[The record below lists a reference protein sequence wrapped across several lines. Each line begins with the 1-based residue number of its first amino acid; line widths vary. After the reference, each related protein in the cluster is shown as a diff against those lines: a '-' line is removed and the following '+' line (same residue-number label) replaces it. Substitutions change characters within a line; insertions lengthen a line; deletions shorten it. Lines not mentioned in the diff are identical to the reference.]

1 MYKELLYSKL
11 LVESVRSKSTGEFHY
26 VYVVISEEKPNYFY
40 VGKHSTNNLNDK
52 YLGSS
57 RDMDWNCLSRKLY
70 PVAFFQTDQEAYDYE
85 TFILKT
91 YNLKDNP
98 YCINKSNNE
107 FDISVG
113 GWNKGISIHEDKR
126 NIATKLYSN
135 GLSTTEVA
143 KELEISKG
151 SAMVL
156 LRQSGVKLR
165 ENRTTSYG
173 DEYWKNHIHK
183 ECERR
188 GLEVVYI
195 PPKVSK
201 WSKVKVSCECS
212 GVREVLVSGLK
223 LGDTCCRKSSKL
235 GSKNPMKG
243 KVPHNK
249 GKKKYVS

>member
-11 LVESVRSKSTGEFHY
+11 LVESIRSKSTGEFHY

-57 RDMDWNCLSRKLY
+57 RDIEWNCLNRKLY

-85 TFILKT
+85 TYLLQK
-91 YNLKDNP
+91 YNLKNNP

-107 FDISVG
+107 FDISFG

-126 NIATKLYSN
+126 NIASKLYN
-135 GLSTTEVA
+135 KGLSTTEVA
-143 KELEISKG
+143 KELGISKG

-173 DEYWKNHIHK
+173 DEYWKEHIHN
-183 ECERR
+183 ECDRR
-188 GLEVVYI
+188 GLKIICI
-195 PPKVSK
+195 PSKVSK
-201 WSKVKVSCECS
+201 RSKVKVYCDCS
-212 GVREVLVSGLK
+212 GEKEVLVSGLK

-235 GSKNPMKG
+235 GDKNPMKG

-249 GKKKYVS
+249 GKKTNVS